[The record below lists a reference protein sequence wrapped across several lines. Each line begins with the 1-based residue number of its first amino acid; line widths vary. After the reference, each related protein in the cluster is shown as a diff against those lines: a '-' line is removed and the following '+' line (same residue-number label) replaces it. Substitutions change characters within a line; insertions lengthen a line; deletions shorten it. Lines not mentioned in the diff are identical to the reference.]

1 MESITTLT
9 QALEAVASA
18 NTKIAALQADVEAAQ
33 ALMSEQAAQ
42 ASHRITQLEAEARE
56 LSDALAQAKA
66 ETKQV
71 ERVQEIQ
78 VNEILAS
85 VGVAPVDI
93 SLDPVSAKPKS
104 KDELWAEYHALP
116 IEARNAFYSKH
127 KQFLKS

>member
-18 NTKIAALQADVEAAQ
+18 NAQISALKADVEAAQ
-33 ALMSEQAAQ
+33 ALMSEQSAQ
-42 ASHRITQLEAEARE
+42 AAHRISQLEEEARQ
-56 LSDALAQAKA
+56 LSEALATAKA

-93 SLDPVSAKPKS
+93 SLDPVSAKAKS

-116 IEARNAFYSKH
+116 IEARNDFYAKN